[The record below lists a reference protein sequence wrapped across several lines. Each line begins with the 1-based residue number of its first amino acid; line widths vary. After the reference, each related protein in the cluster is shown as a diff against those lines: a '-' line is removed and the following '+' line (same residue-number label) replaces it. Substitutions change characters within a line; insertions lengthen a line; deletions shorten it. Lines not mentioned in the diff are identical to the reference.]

1 MADLA
6 DIELTTVVMG
16 KIQALEHHE
25 LNRKA
30 S

>member
-6 DIELTTVVMG
+6 DIELTSVVMG

-25 LNRKA
+25 LQRMQT
-30 S
+30 